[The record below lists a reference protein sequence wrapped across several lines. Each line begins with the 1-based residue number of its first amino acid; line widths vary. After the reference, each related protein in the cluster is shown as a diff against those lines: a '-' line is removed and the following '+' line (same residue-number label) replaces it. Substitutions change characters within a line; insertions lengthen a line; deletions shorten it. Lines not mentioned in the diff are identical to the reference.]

1 MNSSSTQVP
10 FMIAGFIAVLI
21 HSLTSDSTIDNK
33 VNATNKVKTTTTVVM
48 LESASNKAIQK
59 LAAR

>member
-10 FMIAGFIAVLI
+10 FMIAGFIVVLI
-21 HSLTSDSTIDNK
+21 HSFTSESTIDSK
-33 VNATNKVKTTTTVVM
+33 VSATNKVDSATKVVM
-48 LESASNKAIQK
+48 MESERNKEVQK

>member
-21 HSLTSDSTIDNK
+21 HSFISDSTLDNK
-33 VNATNKVKTTTTVVM
+33 VNATNKVETTTAVAM
-48 LESASNKAIQK
+48 LEKVHNKQIQK
-59 LAAR
+59 LAAQ

>member
-21 HSLTSDSTIDNK
+21 HSFISDSTLDNK
-33 VNATNKVKTTTTVVM
+33 VNATNKVETTTAVAM
-48 LESASNKAIQK
+48 LEKAHNKQIQK

>member
-10 FMIAGFIAVLI
+10 FMIAALIVVVI
-21 HSLTSDSTIDNK
+21 HSLTSEPTIDNK
-33 VNATNKVKTTTTVVM
+33 VKATNKVESATTVVM
-48 LESASNKAIQK
+48 LNADNNKDNKK

>member
-10 FMIAGFIAVLI
+10 FMLAAFIAVII
-21 HSLTSDSTIDNK
+21 HSLTSEPTVDHK
-33 VNATNKVKTTTTVVM
+33 MKATNKVETTTAVAM
-48 LESASNKAIQK
+48 LDKAHNKEIQK